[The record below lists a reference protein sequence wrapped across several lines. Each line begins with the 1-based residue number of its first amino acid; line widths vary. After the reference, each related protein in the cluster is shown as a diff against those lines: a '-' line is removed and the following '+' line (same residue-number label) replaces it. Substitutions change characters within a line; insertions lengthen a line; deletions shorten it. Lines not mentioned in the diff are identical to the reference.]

1 MSYLPRKYNIV
12 SKQQPTN
19 TPNNGYTLAE
29 AIEEWKALDK
39 EGKIQDKHPTS
50 TYYL

>member
-1 MSYLPRKYNIV
+1 MSYLPRKHNIV

-29 AIEEWKALDK
+29 AIEEWKALSK
-39 EGKIQDKHPTS
+39 EGKIQDKTNTS